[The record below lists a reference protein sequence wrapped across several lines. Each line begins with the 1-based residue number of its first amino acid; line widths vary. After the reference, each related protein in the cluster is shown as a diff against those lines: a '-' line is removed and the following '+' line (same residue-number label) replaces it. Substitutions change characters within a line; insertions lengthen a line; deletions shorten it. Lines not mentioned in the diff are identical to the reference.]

1 MANAVER
8 RFSRTAGLFIIPL
21 LLSFLPLFL
30 AADFLEDVT
39 VNGVDSGLIVGGC
52 VGSPRQ

>member
-30 AADFLEDVT
+30 AADFLDDVT
-39 VNGVDSGLIVGGC
+39 VNGVDSGLT
-52 VGSPRQ
+52 S